1 MNLVRLSLAG
11 LRGSR
16 LTHVLNIL
24 VLALGLGT
32 VTLLLLFSAALTG
45 RLVRDAKGI
54 DIVVGAKGSPLQ
66 LVLSAVYQADVP
78 TGNIPL
84 EAVDVLRRDPL
95 IDRAVPLALGDAVGR
110 FRIVGTTPDYIDLHG
125 ARLARGALWQHP
137 MEAVLG
143 ADAASTLHVKIG
155 DHFTG
160 AHGTAGNGMA
170 HKEFPYAVTGIL
182 ARTGG
187 VIDRLALTS
196 VESVWEI
203 HAHPGQAD
211 VPREVTA
218 VLLHARTPLAIVV
231 LPHRI
236 NTQTAWQAAVPSIEA
251 ARLIAL
257 LGFGISAFRA
267 LAFVLIGSAGIGML
281 IALVMRMRERR
292 QEFAVLRLLGAT
304 RWHLFACVLI
314 EALVLAASGAVAGL
328 LLGHLAAY
336 ALGAWFPSGE
346 ALSAMSAQL
355 RPSEWRVPAAA
366 LAIGCIAA
374 LFPAW
379 TAYRSDVAASLSGA

>member
-1 MNLVRLSLAG
+1 
-11 LRGSR
+11 
-16 LTHVLNIL
+16 
-24 VLALGLGT
+24 
-32 VTLLLLFSAALTG
+32 
-45 RLVRDAKGI
+45 
-54 DIVVGAKGSPLQ
+54 
-66 LVLSAVYQADVP
+66 
-78 TGNIPL
+78 
-84 EAVDVLRRDPL
+84 
-95 IDRAVPLALGDAVGR
+95 
-110 FRIVGTTPDYIDLHG
+110 
-125 ARLARGALWQHP
+125 
-137 MEAVLG
+137 VLG
-143 ADAASTLHVKIG
+143 ADAASALRLKIG
-155 DHFTG
+155 DHFIG
-160 AHGTAGNGMA
+160 AHGVSGNGA
-170 HKEFPYAVTGIL
+170 GHKEFPYVVTGIL

-203 HAHPGQAD
+203 HAHPGQAEA
-211 VPREVTA
+211 PKEVTA

-257 LGFGISAFRA
+257 LGFGIAAFRA

-281 IALVMRMRERR
+281 VALVTRMRERR

-304 RWHLFACVLI
+304 RWHLFASVLI

-328 LLGHLAAY
+328 LLGHLTAY

-346 ALSAMSAQL
+346 ALAAISVQFHA
-355 RPSEWRVPAAA
+355 SEWRVPAAA
-366 LAIGCIAA
+366 LVVGCIAA
-374 LFPAW
+374 LVPAA